1 MHKRT
6 ISARSGGRKPA
17 VGRETHLQRRF
28 RNCSVDCRPACW
40 RTPLQSRCRKH
51 GGGYAPPLLAVHAFV
66 QRKSRFFNVERT
78 TCTRSGGYQP
88 AVARQA
94 HLQMRYRNCS
104 ADCRRCVGERRCS
117 GGSETTGSLRPPPL
131 LFARLPA
138 GGIATFAM
146 YTLPHTRSGWREAA
160 VVIGNR
166 SCQDN
171 SAQIR
176 TPPSREASRAAG
188 VSPPCVALTHL
199 QRRYRH
205 CSENCCRCV
214 GERRCNRVAVTTGAY
229 AARSRWLMCVCAAH
243 KLLFRRRT
251 NAIQKSGGC

>member
-117 GGSETTGSLRPPPL
+117 GGSETTGSLRPPAL
-131 LFARLPA
+131 VRALARRRNCDLCDAQTHMHQERRALARRGSGNVLAQAPPQMF
-138 GGIATFAM
+138 G
-146 YTLPHTRSGWREAA
+146 TLPTDVLAHVVAIA
-160 VVIGNR
+160 V
-166 SCQDN
+166 
-171 SAQIR
+171 A
-176 TPPSREASRAAG
+176 
-188 VSPPCVALTHL
+188 
-199 QRRYRH
+199 
-205 CSENCCRCV
+205 
-214 GERRCNRVAVTTGAY
+214 
-229 AARSRWLMCVCAAH
+229 
-243 KLLFRRRT
+243 
-251 NAIQKSGGC
+251 